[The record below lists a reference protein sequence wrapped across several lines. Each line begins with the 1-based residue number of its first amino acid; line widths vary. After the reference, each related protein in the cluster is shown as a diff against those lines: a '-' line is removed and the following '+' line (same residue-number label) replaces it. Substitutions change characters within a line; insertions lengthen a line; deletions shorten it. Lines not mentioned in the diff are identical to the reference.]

1 MRLTDI
7 RLLWLKLA
15 ATIASL
21 IAGGCM
27 SPVVPPKE
35 DSDEIV
41 VPDEHQPTES
51 PSIAVTASS
60 DAFAEI
66 HGWLGTSNTITVK
79 NAMTVE
85 RDAVSV
91 SIPSGANVSYTFND
105 DAGVFQFAKP
115 LPTVKASVL
124 GFKVSPTLSQVTLRP
139 DGSGVASTGLG
150 RYKFR
155 WLSDEGDAGAAVA
168 EEKLPEVWCYSAEGC
183 APCEKAKKDF
193 ETAAKIMPFRPVW
206 KDDPPAWMPA
216 TRPAFWWHTSK
227 DQPSQSD
234 VNNTRQRQGYTT
246 LKDLLD
252 TWKSTRDPKRYQRAG
267 GHASLPFAQPDPSTI
282 GSRSVAQWS
291 INGDFTPSRSVLLQH
306 LSWDGIHRGRHDPI
320 FLETL
325 TTEQLRWLHDRDH
338 NN

>member
-1 MRLTDI
+1 MAIGVRLFVVV
-7 RLLWLKLA
+7 WC
-15 ATIASL
+15 
-21 IAGGCM
+21 GGCM
-27 SPVVPPKE
+27 NPVAPPKPDN
-35 DSDEIV
+35 DSIV
-41 VPDEHQPTES
+41 VPDEHSSAEL
-51 PSIAVTASS
+51 PSISVTASP

-66 HGWLGTSNTITVK
+66 HGWLGDANAITVK
-79 NAMTVE
+79 NAMTID

-91 SIPSGANVSYTFND
+91 SIPAGANVSYTFNG

-124 GFKVSPTLSQVTLRP
+124 GFKVSPTLSQVTIRP

-150 RYKFR
+150 RYRFR
-155 WLSDEGDAGAAVA
+155 WLAEEGDSGVAAI
-168 EEKLPEVWCYSAEGC
+168 EEKLPEVWCYASPGC

-193 ETAAKIMPFRPVW
+193 ETAVKIMPFRPVW
-206 KDDPPAWMPA
+206 KNDPPAWMPA
-216 TRPAFWWHTSK
+216 SRPAFWWHINQ
-227 DQPSQSD
+227 DQPSQAD
-234 VNNTRQRQGYTT
+234 VNNTRQHTGYRT
-246 LKDLLD
+246 LKEFLD
-252 TWKSTRDPKRYQRAG
+252 TWGATRTPKRFQRAG
-267 GHASLPFAQPDPSTI
+267 GHAESPFVPPDPSTI
-282 GSRSVAQWS
+282 GSRSVALWS